1 MATSDRELTVETPA
15 AVSGRAVRSVVGHVW
30 PPALVAAVVIGCWQ
44 WFVTAT
50 GVPEV
55 ILPGPGDVVTA
66 GLAARETLIAAAA
79 TTALTAAGGLLAG
92 VVVGLVLAFAMVG
105 SRTAAA
111 VFHPYLIA
119 LRIAPL
125 IAIAPLIFLWI
136 GDGVLARAALVTTMT
151 VFPVAIASVDG
162 LRAVPEEYTDLA
174 RSVRAPSTR
183 VFLRIRVPAAA
194 PSVFA
199 GVKLAAALAVV
210 GAVVAEFLTLQSGL
224 GYQLFHSAEYLQ
236 TSTTFAALFVLTALG
251 LGFYLVPAAIERR
264 LNWGD
269 SND

>member
-1 MATSDRELTVETPA
+1 MATSDRGLPTVRTPA
-15 AVSGRAVRSVVGHVW
+15 VSDDAVRTVVGRVW
-30 PPALVAAVVIGCWQ
+30 PPVAVAAAVVGSWQ
-44 WFVTAT
+44 WFVVAT

-66 GLAARETLIAAAA
+66 GLAARETLLAAAA
-79 TTALTAAGGLLAG
+79 TTALTAAVGLVGG

-111 VFHPYLIA
+111 VIHPYLIA

-125 IAIAPLIFLWI
+125 IAIAPLVFLWI
-136 GDGVLARAALVTTMT
+136 GDGILARAALVTTMT

-174 RSVRAPSTR
+174 RSVRAPSVR
-183 VFLRIRVPAAA
+183 VFLHVRVPAAA

-210 GAVVAEFLTLQSGL
+210 GTVVAEFLTLQSGL
-224 GYQLFHSAEYLQ
+224 GYRLFDSAEYLR
-236 TSTTFAALFVLTALG
+236 TSTTFAALFVLSLLG
-251 LGFYLVPAAIERR
+251 LAFYLVPAAVERR
-264 LNWGD
+264 LDWG
-269 SND
+269 

>member
-1 MATSDRELTVETPA
+1 MATNDERVPAVETPA
-15 AVSGRAVRSVVGHVW
+15 VSGGAVRSLVGHVW
-30 PPALVAAVVIGCWQ
+30 PPVVVAVVVVGCWQ

-50 GVPEV
+50 GVPAV
-55 ILPGPGDVVTA
+55 VLPGPVDVVTA
-66 GLAARETLIAAAA
+66 GIEARAALLGAAA
-79 TTALTAAGGLLAG
+79 TTALTASIGLFGG
-92 VVVGLVLAFAMVG
+92 VVVGLLLAFAMVG

-125 IAIAPLIFLWI
+125 IAIAPLVFLWI

-162 LRAVPEEYTDLA
+162 LRAVPQEYTDLA
-174 RSVRAPSTR
+174 RSVRAPPAR
-183 VFLRIRVPAAA
+183 VFLRVRIPAAA

-210 GAVVAEFLTLQSGL
+210 GTVVAEFLTLQSGL
-224 GYQLFHSAEYLQ
+224 GYRLFDSAEYLR
-236 TSTTFAALFVLTALG
+236 TSTTFAALVVLTALG
-251 LGFYLVPAAIERR
+251 LAFYLVPAAVERR
-264 LNWGD
+264 LDWG
-269 SND
+269 

>member
-1 MATSDRELTVETPA
+1 MATSDRRLTAVETPA
-15 AVSGRAVRSVVGHVW
+15 VSRRAVRSVVGRVW
-30 PPALVAAVVIGCWQ
+30 PPVVVAVLVVGCWQ
-44 WFVTAT
+44 WFVTTT

-55 ILPGPGDVVTA
+55 ILPAPSDVVTA
-66 GLAARETLIAAAA
+66 GLAARETLLAAAA
-79 TTALTAAGGLLAG
+79 TTGLTAAVGLLGG
-92 VVVGLVLAFAMVG
+92 VVVGLTLAFAMVG

-125 IAIAPLIFLWI
+125 IAIAPLVFLWI
-136 GDGVLARAALVTTMT
+136 GDGVLARATLVATMT

-174 RSVRAPSTR
+174 RSVRAPPAR

-210 GAVVAEFLTLQSGL
+210 GTVVAEFLTLQSGL
-224 GYQLFHSAEYLQ
+224 GYQLFHAAEYLR
-236 TSTTFAALFVLTALG
+236 TSTTFAALLVLTALG
-251 LGFYLVPAAIERR
+251 LGFYLVPAAVERR
-264 LNWGD
+264 LDWG
-269 SND
+269 

>member
-1 MATSDRELTVETPA
+1 MATSDRRLPAVEL
-15 AVSGRAVRSVVGHVW
+15 SGASRRAVRSVVSHVW
-30 PPALVAAVVIGCWQ
+30 PPVVVAAVVVGCWQ
-44 WFVTAT
+44 WVVTAT

-66 GLAARETLIAAAA
+66 GLAAHEILLAAAA
-79 TTALTAAGGLLAG
+79 TTALTAAAGLLGG
-92 VVVGLVLAFAMVG
+92 VVVGLTLAFAMVG

-111 VFHPYLIA
+111 VLHPYLIA

-125 IAIAPLIFLWI
+125 IAIAPLVFLWI
-136 GDGVLARAALVTTMT
+136 GDGVGARATLVATMT

-174 RSVRAPSTR
+174 RSVRAPPTR
-183 VFLRIRVPAAA
+183 VFLRVRVPAAA

-210 GAVVAEFLTLQSGL
+210 GTVVAEFLTLQSGL
-224 GYQLFHSAEYLQ
+224 GYRLFHAAEYLQ
-236 TSTTFAALFVLTALG
+236 TSTTFAALLLLTGLG
-251 LGFYLVPAAIERR
+251 LGFYLVPAAVERR
-264 LNWGD
+264 LDWG
-269 SND
+269 